1 MRCAKRV
8 SLLVLAICTDAP
20 HVVVTV
26 ALLQAPAG
34 ARDPNDARSLLL
46 RRAGAPQPHRE
57 VARSMRVRCVRGLG
71 PIRIRGSDEVT
82 RSRSITSLGALLYD
96 QGGKLDEAQ
105 RATLGDWHPHYLCAL
120 SRECSLRRR
129 RPYSYTI
136 ELSRVISTVLSPTIT
151 TEVIIT

>member
-20 HVVVTV
+20 HVVVTL

-34 ARDPNDARSLLL
+34 ARDPNDARGLLL

-96 QGGKLDEAQ
+96 QSGKLDEAQ

-120 SRECSLRRR
+120 SRECS
-129 RPYSYTI
+129 P
-136 ELSRVISTVLSPTIT
+136 SPQTLYDRA
-151 TEVIIT
+151 